1 MNKNNNLQ
9 KNQNNSQNKVKQN
22 INNYKKLFK
31 IYIKH

>member
-9 KNQNNSQNKVKQN
+9 KNQNNSQNKVKLS

>member
-9 KNQNNSQNKVKQN
+9 KNWNNNQNKVKQN

>member
-9 KNQNNSQNKVKQN
+9 KNQNNNQNKVKQN